1 MSALNLVILCLNTA
15 SYVINRN
22 VRIHTQQK
30 KKKSQSDWKNYFLK
44 GFPSLCSFD
53 TFIATSRTKYKAISY
68 TCGSLSNFVSTVKPE
83 LIPTTCE
90 DFDINIEYFE
100 MCIILQVVLAICF

>member
-30 KKKSQSDWKNYFLK
+30 KKSLK
-44 GFPSLCSFD
+44 VIGKI
-53 TFIATSRTKYKAISY
+53 TF
-68 TCGSLSNFVSTVKPE
+68 
-83 LIPTTCE
+83 
-90 DFDINIEYFE
+90 
-100 MCIILQVVLAICF
+100 